1 MRITGGYL
9 SNRHIHMSSPKG
21 IRPTASRVRE
31 ALFSILGQNLR
42 DVRFLDSFGGSG
54 IVGIEAYSRGANVTI
69 CEKRRGAFLAIKKI
83 VETEKWPVSLVCSSA
98 EKMLKQEWDVI
109 FMDPPYAFDPIPWI
123 QKAQASVLD
132 ILIVEHDSKTLTPDQ
147 VGRLHKT
154 KSKRYGDCSLSF
166 YSPVDV
172 S

>member
-1 MRITGGYL
+1 MYMCWWCHILSRKKVMAFVKNKSKIKNGYQWSDRNNGVKKL
-9 SNRHIHMSSPKG
+9 CWEQSHKKTFGKG
-21 IRPTASRVRE
+21 NTCTFIMTMEP
-31 ALFSILGQNLR
+31 
-42 DVRFLDSFGGSG
+42 D
-54 IVGIEAYSRGANVTI
+54 
-69 CEKRRGAFLAIKKI
+69 KKI
-83 VETEKWPVSLVCSSA
+83 IYGLNCSFNLKRAKVDEKGFQRYVQ
-98 EKMLKQEWDVI
+98 KMLKQEWDVI
-109 FMDPPYAFDPIPWI
+109 FMDPPYAFDPTPWI

-172 S
+172 